1 MDKPEDISKIYNALL
16 ESEEKFRHLTKLMPV
31 GVYTTDKNGVI
42 TFFNDSAA
50 QLWGRTPRLNDSTD
64 LSFSGS
70 LKMYTPQG
78 SVIPHHEF
86 PMTKALGLKK
96 SIHDEEITIEKPDG
110 TRLSFTVNIEL
121 LFDANREVSGAI
133 NVFQDITEKK
143 KAEIGLRRLAAIVES
158 SEDAIVS
165 KTLNGIITSWNAAAE
180 KMFGYSE
187 DEIIGQPINILIPL
201 SNQDE
206 ELRIISKIKA
216 GEKIDHFETVRLRKD
231 GSEITISLS
240 ISPIKNDK
248 GQIIGASK
256 IARDITRKVELDN
269 KLRMY
274 TEQLKELNNYKD
286 EFMAMASHEL
296 KTPLTVIKANL
307 QLLELQLHNDPNY
320 GFVDKTMKQVNKLGN
335 LISDLFDVSKIQA
348 GQLQL
353 NYSEF
358 DVYELLADTIGSIAH
373 TFNSHKIQTAG
384 DAGPIKI
391 TADYH
396 RLEQVLINIITNAIK
411 YSPSG
416 DTVILTARC
425 NYGNVIISVKD
436 FGIGIPKDDLEK
448 VFSRFFRVRGLAST
462 FSGSGI
468 GLYISSEIIKH
479 HGGTMWVESEENL
492 GSTFYFSVPS
502 NKQLLPK

>member
-1 MDKPEDISKIYNALL
+1 MDKPEDISKLYTALL
-16 ESEEKFRHLTKLMPV
+16 ESEQKFRYLSNLMPV

-50 QLWGRTPRLNDSTD
+50 NLWGRTPRLNDSTD

-78 SVIPHHEF
+78 DVIPHHEF
-86 PMTKALGLKK
+86 PMAKALRFKK
-96 SIHDEEITIEKPDG
+96 SIRDEEITIEKPDG
-110 TRLSFTVNIEL
+110 SRLSFIVNIEI
-121 LFDANREVSGAI
+121 LFDVNGELSGAI

-158 SEDAIVS
+158 SEDAIIS

-187 DEIIGQPINILIPL
+187 NEIIGQPINILIPQ

-206 ELRIISKIKA
+206 ERRIISKIKA
-216 GEKIDHFETVRLRKD
+216 GEKIDHFETVRMRKD
-231 GSEITISLS
+231 GSELNISLS
-240 ISPIKNDK
+240 VSPIKNDN

-274 TEQLKELNNYKD
+274 TDQLKELNNYKD

-307 QLLELQLHNDPNY
+307 QLLALQLQYDPNY

-358 DVYELLADTIGSIAH
+358 DLNELLAETIGSIAH
-373 TFNSHKIQTAG
+373 TFNTHKIQIVAEEE
-384 DAGPIKI
+384 PIRI
-391 TADYH
+391 TADYL

-411 YSPSG
+411 YSPTS
-416 DTVILTARC
+416 DTVIITARRD
-425 NYGNVIISVKD
+425 NGNVIISIKD
-436 FGIGIPKDDLEK
+436 FGIGIPKEDQEK

-479 HGGTMWVESEENL
+479 HGGNMWVESEENI
-492 GSTFYFSVPS
+492 GSTFYFSIPA
-502 NKQLLPK
+502 NKPLLPK